1 MTYVQDS
8 KGNVKY
14 SGLIFA
20 LLDMIGTRLNFTYI
34 VKEPADGL
42 WGTNAD
48 GEWNGMVKQLIDSEV
63 LIAAASFAVSQERQQ
78 VVNFTSS
85 IDLQPYSFMYRR
97 PKEIS
102 RAGIFIKPFTPF
114 VWLCVTVVMLMMGP
128 IIWIVH
134 RNSYYYKHYD
144 TVNEFG
150 LFNMSNCVL
159 YCYGAVL
166 QQGGP
171 TLPEANSGR
180 LAVGFWWLFVMVIV
194 VTYAGNLFAFLFSPQ
209 IEFPINTIEELLRK
223 GKDEGISWGILGGSV
238 IEHYLKVRH
247 YRVLSYNL
255 TIFILFSHQMRISSR
270 YWVRLQR
277 NTLLHRLC

>member
-1 MTYVQDS
+1 MIILLFQYAPWMTYVHDT
-8 KGNVKY
+8 KGKVKY

-42 WGTNAD
+42 WGTNED
-48 GEWNGMVKQLIDSEV
+48 GEWNGMVKQLIDREV

-85 IDLQPYSFMYRR
+85 IDLQPYSFLYRR

-247 YRVLSYNL
+247 HRALS
-255 TIFILFSHQMRISSR
+255 
-270 YWVRLQR
+270 
-277 NTLLHRLC
+277 